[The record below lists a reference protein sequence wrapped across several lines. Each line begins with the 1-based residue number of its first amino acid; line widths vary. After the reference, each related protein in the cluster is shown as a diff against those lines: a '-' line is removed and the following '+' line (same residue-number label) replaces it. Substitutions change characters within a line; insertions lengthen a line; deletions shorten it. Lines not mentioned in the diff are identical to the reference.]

1 MEIEKNGVSLARGH
15 VPDDHALPVGG
26 VEHRLFRLRQARRPR
41 GSASALWKILNK
53 ALRHVKQR
61 DEAAI
66 KDERSE
72 KPLHHQLGLRKNHNA
87 DRMPAAVV
95 EAAPS

>member
-1 MEIEKNGVSLARGH
+1 V
-15 VPDDHALPVGG
+15 
-26 VEHRLFRLRQARRPR
+26 
-41 GSASALWKILNK
+41 LWKILNK

-66 KDERSE
+66 EDERSE
-72 KPLHHQLGLRKNHNA
+72 KPLHHQLDLRKNHNA